1 MPELPTGTVTFLF
14 SDVEGSTELLRRLRD
29 RYADL
34 MADHERLLRSAFQGA
49 GGHEINTQGDS
60 FFVAFRKPKDAVEA
74 ALCAQRAI
82 AGHSWPDDAE
92 MRVRIGI
99 HTGEATVQ
107 GDQYLGLAVHRA
119 ARICAAAH
127 GGQVLLS
134 QTTQALLEDEEAFGE
149 IDFSDLGP
157 RTLKDFDRPVR
168 IYQLL
173 APGLESDFPDLRLG
187 DGDKARGSARLADR
201 HEVADAEEA
210 AITHGTG
217 AGIRVLIVDDQALVR
232 TGFRMILDAEDDM
245 EVVGEAAN
253 GKEAL
258 AEADRLVP
266 DVVLMDVRMPELDGI
281 EATRRL
287 LANDGVDS
295 KVVMLTTFDMDEYVY
310 EALRAGASGFLL
322 KDAPPEQLVAGIR
335 AVCSGEALLA
345 PSVTRRVIEEFV
357 RRPPEATRAAPPE
370 IEELTPRESEVLTLI
385 ARGLSNAEIA
395 KSLVVSETTVKTH
408 VARVLMKLQLRDR
421 VQAVVMAYESGL
433 VQAGDAGSTPPATQI

>member
-14 SDVEGSTELLRRLRD
+14 SDVEGSTELLRTLRGG
-29 RYADL
+29 YADV
-34 MADHERLLRSAFQGA
+34 MADHERLLRSAFEDA

-60 FFVAFRKPKDAVEA
+60 FFVAFRKPKDAVGA
-74 ALCAQRAI
+74 ALEAQRAI
-82 AGHSWPDDAE
+82 GSHEWPEGAE

-99 HTGEATVQ
+99 HTGEATVA
-107 GDQYLGLAVHRA
+107 GDRYVGLGVHRA

-127 GGQVLLS
+127 GGQVLIS
-134 QTTQALLEDEEAFGE
+134 QTTQALLEEDEELLGELDFG
-149 IDFSDLGP
+149 DLGP
-157 RTLKDFDRPVR
+157 RSLKNFDRPVR

-173 APGLESDFPDLRLG
+173 APDLPAEFPDLRVDEG
-187 DGDKARGSARLADR
+187 VQARGSTELADR
-201 HEVADAEEA
+201 HEVAQAEEA
-210 AITHGTG
+210 SSGEDVTSRV
-217 AGIRVLIVDDQALVR
+217 RVLIVDDQALVR
-232 TGFRMILDAEDDM
+232 TGFRMILDAEEDM
-245 EVVGEAAN
+245 DVVGEGAN
-253 GKEAL
+253 GKEAID
-258 AEADRLVP
+258 EASRLNP

-287 LANDGVDS
+287 LADGGVDS

-322 KDAPPEQLVAGIR
+322 KDAPPEQLVEGIR
-335 AVCSGEALLA
+335 AVCSGDALLA

-357 RRPPEATRAAPPE
+357 RRPPEAVRTAPPE
-370 IEELTPRESEVLTLI
+370 IEELTPRECEVLKLI

-408 VARVLMKLQLRDR
+408 VARVLMKMGLRDR

-433 VQAGDAGSTPPATQI
+433 VQPGEAGS